1 MRSNLFLSHYGIKV
15 PETSNVSLEGMDDV
29 FRNTLAETDMDRQ
42 EAIRRRL
49 GLSFVHHG
57 LEMDGNDHE
66 AGRGASHN
74 AR

>member
-1 MRSNLFLSHYGIKV
+1 
-15 PETSNVSLEGMDDV
+15 MDDV

-57 LEMDGNDHE
+57 LEMDGIDHE